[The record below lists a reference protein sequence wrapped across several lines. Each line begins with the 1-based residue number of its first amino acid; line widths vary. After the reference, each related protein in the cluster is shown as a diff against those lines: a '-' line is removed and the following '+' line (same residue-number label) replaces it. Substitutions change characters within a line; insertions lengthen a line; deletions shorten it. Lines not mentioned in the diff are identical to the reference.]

1 MFLSGMLA
9 RGRTVV
15 KVSAIASAGRAARW
29 LAVAM
34 WMGGIFYLSQQTA
47 PLGATVSNLESIV
60 AHLSLYTGLAFLFQW
75 ALTGSA
81 VRRRLV
87 FGWALIAF
95 ALTVL
100 YGVTDEVHQ
109 AFVPGRTTSLADI
122 ALDAAGA
129 MLGVGLALLTA
140 ALLNARSLRHRH
152 KPA

>member
-15 KVSAIASAGRAARW
+15 KVSAMSSAGRAAQW

-47 PLGATVSNLESIV
+47 PLGATASNVESIF
-60 AHLSLYTGLAFLFQW
+60 AHVSLYVGLAFLLQW
-75 ALTGSA
+75 ALTGGA

-87 FGWALIAF
+87 FGWAPIAF

-100 YGVTDEVHQ
+100 YGVSDEVHQ
-109 AFVPGRTTSLADI
+109 AFVPGRTPALIDI
-122 ALDAAGA
+122 TFDAAGA
-129 MLGVGLALLTA
+129 MLGVALALLTA
-140 ALLNARSLRHRH
+140 ALLNARSLRH
-152 KPA
+152 

>member
-29 LAVAM
+29 LAVAT

-47 PLGATVSNLESIV
+47 PLGATASESESIV
-60 AHLSLYTGLAFLFQW
+60 AHLSLYAGLALLFQW
-75 ALTGSA
+75 ALTGGA
-81 VRRRLV
+81 VRRMLV
-87 FGWALIAF
+87 FGWAPIAF

-100 YGVTDEVHQ
+100 YGVSDEVHQ
-109 AFVPGRTTSLADI
+109 AFVPGRTPALIDI

-140 ALLNARSLRHRH
+140 ALLNMRSLRH
-152 KPA
+152 